1 MASEAWYSGGPM
13 DVFPEEF
20 ATFLLGYPRVR
31 KAFLKH
37 HRDLLDPHFWLD
49 VQTNFRSGFI
59 EDFFP
64 YPEEL
69 RFCNLFDPAR
79 EAVEQGG

>member
-1 MASEAWYSGGPM
+1 MSSFLRHPL
-13 DVFPEEF
+13 P
-20 ATFLLGYPRVR
+20 FLLGSTRVR

-37 HRDLLDPHFWLD
+37 HRDLLQPAFWQQAQQRLRD
-49 VQTNFRSGFI
+49 GYI

-69 RFCNLFDPAR
+69 RFCNQFPLANPA
-79 EAVEQGG
+79 G